1 MGEKNRHFSREFK
14 INAVQLVTEK
24 KMSVRKVAEELEIHP
39 NLLQIWKGKYLK
51 KGEKAFSGKGRIAPE
66 QAKMRRLSKE
76 LEKVK
81 EERDI
86 LKKALAVFSKLK
98 K

>member
-24 KMSVRKVAEELEIHP
+24 KMTVRQVAEELDIHP
-39 NLLQIWKGKYLK
+39 NLLQIWKGRFLK
-51 KGEKAFSGKGRIAPE
+51 EGEKAFHGKGQIAPE
-66 QAKMRRLSKE
+66 KAELRKLRKE

-86 LKKALAVFSKLK
+86 LKKAVAFFSKPK

>member
-14 INAVQLVTEK
+14 MDAVQMVTEK
-24 KMSVRKVAEELEIHP
+24 KMSVRKVAEELDIHP
-39 NLLQIWKGKYLK
+39 NLLQIWKSRFLK
-51 KGEKAFSGKGRIAPE
+51 DGEKAFSGKGRIAPE
-66 QAKMRRLSKE
+66 KAQIRRLEKD
-76 LEKVK
+76 LERIK

-86 LKKALAVFSKLK
+86 LKKALAVFSKIK